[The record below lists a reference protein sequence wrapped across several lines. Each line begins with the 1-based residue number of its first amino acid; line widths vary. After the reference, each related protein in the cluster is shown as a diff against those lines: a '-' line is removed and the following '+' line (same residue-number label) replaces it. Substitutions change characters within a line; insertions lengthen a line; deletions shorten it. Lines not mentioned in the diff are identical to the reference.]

1 VIAGNYGRYNI
12 VHARKGVRMNLL
24 RGLPLVFL
32 VLAGA
37 AHAQS
42 AGECPL
48 LPTESGMGWK
58 TLAGPDF
65 VFCKAIRNS
74 DSAEM
79 FAVTIARSSPFEPR
93 RVDRAEETTIDGH
106 AGYWYR
112 GEIAS
117 APDAQVRE
125 TLVELDDG
133 RVAHISLRANS
144 KAELADVLKQA
155 EALQFRGPQLSS
167 N

>member
-1 VIAGNYGRYNI
+1 
-12 VHARKGVRMNLL
+12 MNLL
-24 RGLPLVFL
+24 RSLPLAFL
-32 VLAGA
+32 LVAGA

-48 LPTESGMGWK
+48 LPGESGMTWK
-58 TLAGPDF
+58 TLVGQDF
-65 VFCKAIRNS
+65 VFCKAIRDS
-74 DSAEM
+74 DSAEI
-79 FAVTIARSSPFEPR
+79 FAVTIAKESPFEPR

-112 GEIAS
+112 SEIAS

-133 RVAHISLRANS
+133 RVAHISLHAAS
-144 KAELADVLKQA
+144 EAELANVLKEA
-155 EALQFRGPQLSS
+155 EALQFRGPQLTS